1 MLNTLSDVRFS
12 KQLDTD
18 TSSEITQ
25 ADVEQLR
32 SIGRKS
38 ISEFTSEDIQKSE
51 KWAKKFYSELGTKS
65 PFFRAWFGDWREN
78 DTGKTN
84 VVTVSDI
91 SAYEALETMPTGTFT
106 NKDSDW
112 AINAGNVGKNDTN
125 SHSGREKVSVKM
137 LSEIKDIIEN
147 AVLLDTEVSEKSSS
161 KKHNETLFMHKL
173 YSPVIFNNDLYI
185 AKVTVEEYGA
195 ENGGRRFYNLKGI
208 KIDPAGGTPDVKT
221 SYGTMPDAR
230 SEYSISDLYALVKSY
245 DKDFKS
251 QPSSKVVNEDGSP
264 KVMFHGTNAD
274 FWTFSLANRG
284 KNGEKL
290 GVGYYFV
297 DNKSSAERYGDRV
310 VEAYLDIKKPASAEV
325 MEISRKDW
333 EKFLDFAIEHR
344 DEYIDGEWKGNEIN
358 KEYELTDYDYGSN
371 DAELIKGFLNGIA
384 AGNKDVTEAYLE
396 MLKDSTGYDGIAYNT
411 DNTDYYVA
419 FTPEQ
424 IKSATDNIGTF
435 DKDNKDIRYSKQLD
449 TDGKEFVKV
458 DDTTINEKNPKDIVK
473 ALKQIAESKG
483 FYDMKINGQNIGLSN
498 ERGIQEWVYSKDA
511 KSLYRNDKAAFNDK
525 MQSFQN
531 ANELIEVAKSYIN
544 EEAVH
549 KKKFDNF
556 ARGEVR
562 FKVGDNGYLAD
573 ILIGIRRNQNAELYD
588 IVNITP
594 TKITENSG
602 RYVTDNTVQ
611 TGQEFSVD
619 SSVPQTNSNV
629 NTDAESSSNS
639 STDIR
644 YSKELMTAEEKKK
657 VREAERAAYLERQ
670 LVSTAPLGGKAKAVS
685 PTAKAAVAKKI
696 ASGMPGVSTAQVNEQ
711 LTKFDEYNHIKSLT
725 AI

>member
-1 MLNTLSDVRFS
+1 M
-12 KQLDTD
+12 
-18 TSSEITQ
+18 
-25 ADVEQLR
+25 
-32 SIGRKS
+32 
-38 ISEFTSEDIQKSE
+38 
-51 KWAKKFYSELGTKS
+51 
-65 PFFRAWFGDWREN
+65 
-78 DTGKTN
+78 
-84 VVTVSDI
+84 
-91 SAYEALETMPTGTFT
+91 
-106 NKDSDW
+106 
-112 AINAGNVGKNDTN
+112 
-125 SHSGREKVSVKM
+125 
-137 LSEIKDIIEN
+137 
-147 AVLLDTEVSEKSSS
+147 LLDTVVSENNTN
-161 KKHNETLFMHKL
+161 KKAKYTAFLHKL
-173 YSPVIFNNDLYI
+173 YTPIIYNSKEYLAVT
-185 AKVTVEEYGA
+185 TVEEYYD
-195 ENGGRRFYNLKGI
+195 ESKNGVSRRAYNLKNI
-208 KIDPAGGTPDVKT
+208 KIESADGRLEKIST
-221 SYGTMPDAR
+221 SPMSDTD
-230 SEYSISDLYALVKSY
+230 STISISDLYALVKSY

-264 KVMFHGTNAD
+264 KVVYHGTNAD

-297 DNKSSAERYGDRV
+297 DNKSSAERYGDRI

-344 DEYIDGEWKGNEIN
+344 DEYIDGEWKGNDIN
-358 KEYELTDYDYGSN
+358 KEYELTDFDYGSN
-371 DAELIKGFLNGIA
+371 DAELIKGLLNGIA

-435 DKDNKDIRYSKQLD
+435 DKGKGDIRYSKQLD
-449 TDGKEFVKV
+449 IDGKEFVKV
-458 DDTTINEKNPKDIVK
+458 DDTTIDEKNPKDIVK

-483 FYDMKINGQNIGLSN
+483 FYDMEINGQNIGLSN
-498 ERGIQEWVYSKDA
+498 ERGVKEWVYSKDA
-511 KSLYRNDKAAFNDK
+511 KSLYRSNQAAFNDK

-562 FKVGDNGYLAD
+562 FKVGDNGYIAD
-573 ILIGIRRNQNAELYD
+573 ILVGIRRNQSAELYD

-602 RYVTDNTVQ
+602 RYVTDSAVQ
-611 TGQEFSVD
+611 TRQEFSVD

-629 NTDAESSSNS
+629 NTDAENSSNS

-711 LTKFDEYNHIKSLT
+711 LTKFFEVIEHPKATTPAAYRDEVRQMANVTAQNLYNEFRIENTNPLYDEFNDAYNHIKSLT

>member
-1 MLNTLSDVRFS
+1 M
-12 KQLDTD
+12 
-18 TSSEITQ
+18 
-25 ADVEQLR
+25 
-32 SIGRKS
+32 
-38 ISEFTSEDIQKSE
+38 
-51 KWAKKFYSELGTKS
+51 
-65 PFFRAWFGDWREN
+65 
-78 DTGKTN
+78 
-84 VVTVSDI
+84 
-91 SAYEALETMPTGTFT
+91 
-106 NKDSDW
+106 
-112 AINAGNVGKNDTN
+112 
-125 SHSGREKVSVKM
+125 
-137 LSEIKDIIEN
+137 
-147 AVLLDTEVSEKSSS
+147 
-161 KKHNETLFMHKL
+161 
-173 YSPVIFNNDLYI
+173 IFNNDLYI
-185 AKVTVEEYGA
+185 AKVTEEEYGA

-208 KIDPAGGTPDVKT
+208 KIDPAGGTPNVKT
-221 SYGTMPDAR
+221 SYGTMPDTR
-230 SEYSISDLYALVKSY
+230 SEYSISDLYALVKGY

-251 QPSSKVVNEDGSP
+251 QPSSKVVNTDGTP
-264 KVMFHGTNAD
+264 KVVYHGTNAD

-344 DEYIDGEWKGNEIN
+344 DEYIEGEWKGNDIN
-358 KEYELTDYDYGSN
+358 KEYELTDFDYGSN

-435 DKDNKDIRYSKQLD
+435 DKDNK
-449 TDGKEFVKV
+449 
-458 DDTTINEKNPKDIVK
+458 
-473 ALKQIAESKG
+473 
-483 FYDMKINGQNIGLSN
+483 
-498 ERGIQEWVYSKDA
+498 
-511 KSLYRNDKAAFNDK
+511 
-525 MQSFQN
+525 
-531 ANELIEVAKSYIN
+531 
-544 EEAVH
+544 
-549 KKKFDNF
+549 
-556 ARGEVR
+556 
-562 FKVGDNGYLAD
+562 
-573 ILIGIRRNQNAELYD
+573 
-588 IVNITP
+588 
-594 TKITENSG
+594 
-602 RYVTDNTVQ
+602 
-611 TGQEFSVD
+611 
-619 SSVPQTNSNV
+619 
-629 NTDAESSSNS
+629 
-639 STDIR
+639 DIR

>member
-1 MLNTLSDVRFS
+1 MSDVRFS

-18 TSSEITQ
+18 TSSKITQ

-38 ISEFTSEDIQKSE
+38 IFEFTSEDIQKSE

-84 VVTVSDI
+84 VVTVPTIDI
-91 SAYEALETMPTGTFT
+91 SQAYLEHGNYTVNDTGWKVYAGKTLNDDTRHHTGGNRINVKSLNAIESILKNAILFDTIVSETDT
-106 NKDSDW
+106 NK
-112 AINAGNVGKNDTN
+112 
-125 SHSGREKVSVKM
+125 
-137 LSEIKDIIEN
+137 
-147 AVLLDTEVSEKSSS
+147 KSAY
-161 KKHNETLFMHKL
+161 TAFLHKL
-173 YSPVIFNNDLYI
+173 YTPIIYDGQYYI
-185 AKVTVEEYGA
+185 AKSTVEEYYNESIKDA
-195 ENGGRRFYNLKGI
+195 SRKAYNLKTI
-208 KIDPAGGTPDVKT
+208 KIEPAGGQLGITSSSSRPDT
-221 SYGTMPDAR
+221 DSTI
-230 SEYSISDLYALVKSY
+230 SISDLYALVKGY

-251 QPSSKVVNEDGSP
+251 QPSSKVVNADGTP
-264 KVMFHGTNAD
+264 KVVYHGTNAD

-325 MEISRKDW
+325 MEISRKDL

-344 DEYIDGEWKGNEIN
+344 DEYIDGEWKGNDIN
-358 KEYELTDYDYGSN
+358 KEYELTDFDYGSN

-435 DKDNKDIRYSKQLD
+435 DKGKGDIRYSKQLD
-449 TDGKEFVKV
+449 IDGKEFVKV
-458 DDTTINEKNPKDIVK
+458 DDTTIDEKNPKDIVK

-483 FYDMKINGQNIGLSN
+483 FYDMEINGQNIGLSN
-498 ERGIQEWVYSKDA
+498 ERGVKEWVYSKDA
-511 KSLYRNDKAAFNDK
+511 KSLYRSNQAAFNDK

-562 FKVGDNGYLAD
+562 FKVGDNGYIAD
-573 ILIGIRRNQNAELYD
+573 ILVGIRRNQSAELYD

-602 RYVTDNTVQ
+602 RYVTDSTVQ
-611 TGQEFSVD
+611 TRQEFSVD

-629 NTDAESSSNS
+629 NTDAENSSNS

-711 LTKFDEYNHIKSLT
+711 LTKFDAYNHIKSLT

>member
-1 MLNTLSDVRFS
+1 MQGVTGSIPVVSIALVQKTGAFFVAIETKTYENGNEADRLKVLNTLSDVRFS

-18 TSSEITQ
+18 TSSKITQ

-38 ISEFTSEDIQKSE
+38 IFEFTSEDIQKSE

-112 AINAGNVGKNDTN
+112 AISAGNIGKNDTN

-137 LSEIKDIIEN
+137 LSEIKNIIEN
-147 AVLLDTEVSEKSSS
+147 AVLLDTEVSEKTSS

-208 KIDPAGGTPDVKT
+208 KIDPAGGTPNVKT
-221 SYGTMPDAR
+221 SYGTMPDTR

-251 QPSSKVVNEDGSP
+251 QPSSKVVNTDGTP
-264 KVMFHGTNAD
+264 KVVYHGTNAD

-310 VEAYLDIKKPASAEV
+310 IEAYLDIKKPASAEV

-344 DEYIDGEWKGNEIN
+344 DEYIDGEWKG
-358 KEYELTDYDYGSN
+358 KSRFSDSKSRGS
-371 DAELIKGFLNGIA
+371 E
-384 AGNKDVTEAYLE
+384 
-396 MLKDSTGYDGIAYNT
+396 
-411 DNTDYYVA
+411 
-419 FTPEQ
+419 
-424 IKSATDNIGTF
+424 
-435 DKDNKDIRYSKQLD
+435 
-449 TDGKEFVKV
+449 
-458 DDTTINEKNPKDIVK
+458 
-473 ALKQIAESKG
+473 
-483 FYDMKINGQNIGLSN
+483 
-498 ERGIQEWVYSKDA
+498 
-511 KSLYRNDKAAFNDK
+511 
-525 MQSFQN
+525 
-531 ANELIEVAKSYIN
+531 
-544 EEAVH
+544 
-549 KKKFDNF
+549 
-556 ARGEVR
+556 
-562 FKVGDNGYLAD
+562 
-573 ILIGIRRNQNAELYD
+573 
-588 IVNITP
+588 
-594 TKITENSG
+594 ENSV
-602 RYVTDNTVQ
+602 RYARRI
-611 TGQEFSVD
+611 D
-619 SSVPQTNSNV
+619 SSGK
-629 NTDAESSSNS
+629 
-639 STDIR
+639 R
-644 YSKELMTAEEKKK
+644 TAYK
-657 VREAERAAYLERQ
+657 V
-670 LVSTAPLGGKAKAVS
+670 
-685 PTAKAAVAKKI
+685 
-696 ASGMPGVSTAQVNEQ
+696 
-711 LTKFDEYNHIKSLT
+711 
-725 AI
+725 

>member
-1 MLNTLSDVRFS
+1 
-12 KQLDTD
+12 
-18 TSSEITQ
+18 
-25 ADVEQLR
+25 
-32 SIGRKS
+32 
-38 ISEFTSEDIQKSE
+38 
-51 KWAKKFYSELGTKS
+51 
-65 PFFRAWFGDWREN
+65 
-78 DTGKTN
+78 
-84 VVTVSDI
+84 
-91 SAYEALETMPTGTFT
+91 MPTGTFT
-106 NKDSDW
+106 NKDSSWD
-112 AINAGNVGKNDTN
+112 INAGAVGKRDTN

-137 LSEIKDIIEN
+137 LFEIKNIIEN
-147 AVLLDTEVSEKSSS
+147 AVLLDTEVSEKTSS

-208 KIDPAGGTPDVKT
+208 KIDPAGGTPDEKT
-221 SYGTMPDAR
+221 SYGTMPDTR
-230 SEYSISDLYALVKSY
+230 SEYSISDLYALVKGY

-251 QPSSKVVNEDGSP
+251 QPSSKVVNTDGSP
-264 KVMFHGTNAD
+264 KVVYHGTNAD

-310 VEAYLDIKKPASAEV
+310 IEAYLDIKKPASAEV

-344 DEYIDGEWKGNEIN
+344 DEYIDGEWKGNDIN
-358 KEYELTDYDYGSN
+358 KEYELTDFDYGSN

-435 DKDNKDIRYSKQLD
+435 DKDNKDIRYSK
-449 TDGKEFVKV
+449 
-458 DDTTINEKNPKDIVK
+458 
-473 ALKQIAESKG
+473 
-483 FYDMKINGQNIGLSN
+483 
-498 ERGIQEWVYSKDA
+498 
-511 KSLYRNDKAAFNDK
+511 
-525 MQSFQN
+525 
-531 ANELIEVAKSYIN
+531 
-544 EEAVH
+544 
-549 KKKFDNF
+549 
-556 ARGEVR
+556 
-562 FKVGDNGYLAD
+562 
-573 ILIGIRRNQNAELYD
+573 
-588 IVNITP
+588 
-594 TKITENSG
+594 
-602 RYVTDNTVQ
+602 
-611 TGQEFSVD
+611 
-619 SSVPQTNSNV
+619 
-629 NTDAESSSNS
+629 
-639 STDIR
+639 
-644 YSKELMTAEEKKK
+644 ELMTAEEKKK

-711 LTKFDEYNHIKSLT
+711 LTKFDAYNHIKSLT